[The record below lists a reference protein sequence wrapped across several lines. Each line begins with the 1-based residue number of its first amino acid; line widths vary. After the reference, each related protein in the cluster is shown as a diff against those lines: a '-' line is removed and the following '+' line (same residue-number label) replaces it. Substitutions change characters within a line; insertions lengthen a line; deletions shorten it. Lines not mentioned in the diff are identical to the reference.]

1 MKKKIILFFLLIT
14 ILGFSLPSI
23 AQFEPEEIAE
33 RAEWEEFLQTAKVVD
48 QVQMGGREAV
58 TRPWRLTLEKEGKR
72 NDALWKNPEGR
83 TSSER
88 SCRW

>member
-48 QVQMGGREAV
+48 QVQMGGARSGHETVEAH
-58 TRPWRLTLEKEGKR
+58 PGKR
-72 NDALWKNPEGR
+72 RKEK
-83 TSSER
+83 
-88 SCRW
+88 